1 MPRINA
7 VKPYIE
13 NTYYHV
19 YNRGVDKELIYID
32 DQDYHYFIRLL
43 NFYLT
48 PAKFEAETLFRNRS
62 WRSIENDLS
71 MDVKLIS
78 YCLMPN
84 HFHLLLKQLPND
96 GLTKLMKRVSASYA
110 LYFNLKHQRV
120 GHLFESSCKA
130 RAIFNDEDF
139 IGTNAYVHRNAKD
152 IMYDYTKYPYSNLK
166 DIITMTKNSWT
177 SPTELLEFFNGDP
190 VNYRDY
196 VLVEREA
203 PLKLLC

>member
-7 VKPYIE
+7 ARPYIE

-19 YNRGVDKELIYID
+19 YNRGVDKAEIFLD
-32 DQDYHYFIRLL
+32 DRDYYYFIRLL

-48 PAKFEAETLFRNRS
+48 SSKFESETLFRKRT

-71 MDVKLIS
+71 KEVKLIS

-84 HFHLLLKQLPND
+84 HFHLLLKQIPDD
-96 GLTKLMKRVSASYA
+96 GLTKLMKRLSASYA
-110 LYFNLKHQRV
+110 LYFNLKYQRV

-130 RAIFNDEDF
+130 RAIIDDDDF

-152 IMYDYTKYPYSNLK
+152 VVRDYSKYPFSNLK
-166 DIITMTKNSWT
+166 DIVMGKQNNWT
-177 SPTELLEFFNGDP
+177 YPEELLRYFNDDP
-190 VNYRDY
+190 IKYLDY
-196 VLVEREA
+196 VMIKREA
-203 PLKLLC
+203 PLKLLW